1 MSKYLV
7 LSDSHG
13 RTDELDIILE
23 KERGYNGVFYLGDG
37 IRDVLMPNPRL
48 SGRAVYSVRS
58 LSDRGGNERPL
69 ELTLNVDGVNIYLCH
84 GDHLPTDVKLG
95 YASLLTKGFYSGAE
109 LCFFGHT
116 HRQTLERREGLTLF
130 NPGAVKDGKYGVLY
144 TDNGTFRLEHKSL
157 W

>member
-1 MSKYLV
+1 MQTFLV

-13 RTDELDIILE
+13 RTDELEILLE
-23 KERGYNGVFYLGDG
+23 KERGFNGVFYLGDG
-37 IRDVLMPNPRL
+37 IRDVLTPTPGL
-48 SGRAVYSVRS
+48 SGKAVYSVRS
-58 LSDRGGNERPL
+58 LSDHGGQDRPL
-69 ELTLNVDGVNIYLCH
+69 ELTLTVDGVKIYLCH
-84 GDHLPTDVKLG
+84 GDHLSTDVKIG
-95 YASLLTKGFYSGAE
+95 YVSLITKGIYTGAD

-116 HRQTLERREGLTLF
+116 HRQTLTEREGLTLF